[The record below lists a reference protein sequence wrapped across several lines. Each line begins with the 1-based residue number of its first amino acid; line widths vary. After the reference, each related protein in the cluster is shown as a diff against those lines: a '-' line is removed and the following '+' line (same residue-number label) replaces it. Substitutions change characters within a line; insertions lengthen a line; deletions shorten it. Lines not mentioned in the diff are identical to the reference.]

1 MNVCAPSCDGA
12 LGNARMPELS
22 SPAAVLEIGT
32 AAPWVRKCSSSW
44 VRGPVWDAFWM
55 LSALWLAPI
64 VLVLVQGYSDPE
76 SSPLDLL
83 YFGLTALFWIG
94 HRLSST
100 YLAYCTEAY
109 RPLLREQP
117 IRFIALPLLI
127 TAACFAVFLPADS
140 ALPWTRE
147 ERLIGLAI
155 IDYACV
161 TYHFAAQHFGAL
173 SLYRS
178 RAHRSS
184 CVQTRRYDRLFALIV
199 GGVLVFVA
207 DILAGTVAYQ
217 DQWVDRLVPAWIVSA
232 ESGIRGGATLALVV
246 LTAIMLVV
254 ELRTQQWSLPR
265 VLYIIGLAVMVGMAL
280 RPRSLFLF
288 LVIWTSQHWILA
300 TGLASQT
307 PSAESRPTTGFV
319 RRHLHRLNVRPW
331 AFVIFLMVLSLLF
344 LPIFEVEANSGTGTY
359 YGDRIFG
366 AFATQLRTSIWVP
379 ALIALGF
386 ATGFIHYLLDRSVYR
401 LSDPQ
406 VRAAASGLIGNT
418 ARVSRNK
425 FVSSVAL
432 VCMFAVVSG
441 SSLQAQIS
449 PPPVRQQPPKA
460 IYTPQPVYRPE
471 WAKQSLAGK
480 GVVLVTIDEKTGKV
494 SGVRMLQSTGNK
506 QLDGAALEAY
516 SQWRFQPGTGSQ
528 VKIPFE
534 FASWPKPPAPKPKA
548 PPPAILYPLL
558 ILLGFGAAM
567 MAMRARRRGAR

>member
-1 MNVCAPSCDGA
+1 
-12 LGNARMPELS
+12 
-22 SPAAVLEIGT
+22 
-32 AAPWVRKCSSSW
+32 
-44 VRGPVWDAFWM
+44 M

-64 VLVLVQGYSDPE
+64 VLLLVHGYSDPE
-76 SSPLDLL
+76 SSPLDLF

-109 RPLLREQP
+109 RPLLRHQP

-127 TAACFAVFLPADS
+127 TAACFALFLPADS

-178 RAHRSS
+178 RADRSS
-184 CVQTRRYDRLFALIV
+184 CLQTRRWDRFFALTA

-217 DQWVDRLVPAWIVSA
+217 DQWVDRWFPALIVSA
-232 ESGIRGGATLALVV
+232 ENGIRGGATLALFAI
-246 LTAIMLVV
+246 TAFMLVV
-254 ELRTQQWSLPR
+254 ELRTPRWSLPR
-265 VLYIIGLAVMVGMAL
+265 ILYIVGLAIMVGLAL

-307 PSAESRPTTGFV
+307 PSAESAPTTGFV
-319 RRHLHRLNVRPW
+319 RRCLHGLNVRPW
-331 AFVIFLMVLSLLF
+331 AVVLFLMLLSFVF

-366 AFATQLRTSIWVP
+366 AFATQLRTSTWVP

-401 LSDPQ
+401 MSDPQ
-406 VRAAASGLIGNT
+406 VRAAASGLVGNAGRRSRT
-418 ARVSRNK
+418 NNVSTC
-425 FVSSVAL
+425 AL
-432 VCMFAVVSG
+432 VFLLSLLFA
-441 SSLQAQIS
+441 SSSHAQVGA
-449 PPPVRQQPPKA
+449 PPAGQQPPKE
-460 IYTPQPVYRPE
+460 IYTPQPIYRPE
-471 WAKQSLAGK
+471 WAKQGLKGK
-480 GVVLVTIDEKTGKV
+480 GVVLVTIDQQTGKV
-494 SGVRMLQSTGNK
+494 IGTRMVQSTGNK

-528 VKIPFE
+528 VKIPIE
-534 FASWPKPPAPKPKA
+534 FAQRPKPPAPKRTA
-548 PPPAILYPLL
+548 TQPAILYPLL
-558 ILLGFGAAM
+558 ILLGFGVAVLV
-567 MAMRARRRGAR
+567 MRTRRRGAR